1 MAATVAAT
9 SPTASNAPFVL
20 RQLPRFSN
28 LSPFAISLP
37 NSTTGCGNFSG
48 SPNTKSS
55 TQPTINGKRYNVRKF
70 ISIVLSYSLLIF
82 NSSTRQLANLTINSS
97 TRTINLSTR
106 QLVNSKHIALT
117 NASFSSLLCAATRK
131 CCGVRPLK
139 FDASRINIP
148 YSVASLCFSSAA
160 VP

>member
-1 MAATVAAT
+1 MAIVAAT
-9 SPTASNAPFVL
+9 SPMASNAPFIL

-48 SPNTKSS
+48 SPNIKSS

-82 NSSTRQLANLTINSS
+82 NSSTCQLDYQLVNSNYQLVNSS
-97 TRTINLSTR
+97 TC